1 MKKVY
6 KTIIAIISKL
16 ICGIEFLKT
25 WIAEWAAIIRKLP
38 LYKNVKWTKEQQKEF
53 DDFWQKNYGKKISN
67 RWHRLYEA
75 CTGIHRID
83 YFPESLF
90 TIYLE
95 PKVNDNQYSKVFSNK
110 NLTTL
115 FFNNRIENVRTPN
128 VYVFNSFGLYYDA
141 ENHLITKEK
150 AMSLISDIGEAVIKP
165 SVDSSSGEN
174 VVMLNMK
181 DGVNLKDGKTAED
194 LFKCYKTNFI
204 IQERIKQH
212 KQLSN
217 LYSNAVNTLRV
228 TTYIVDDK
236 VGIVPISL
244 RIGSNGGEVDNI
256 HAGGIGVYVQN
267 DGTLAKYAYKLGYGD
282 HFEKVTEHPDTGT
295 VFDGYKLDY
304 VPEIIAAAKSLHE
317 LVANLRVISWDFTVD
332 ENGNIVVIEAN
343 FRGQGVWFPQMIS
356 GKNLFGDD
364 TKRILRSMR

>member
-1 MKKVY
+1 MKRLY
-6 KTIIAIISKL
+6 KRIIYFFSTFPEKAEFIKTFFAEWIAI
-16 ICGIEFLKT
+16 F
-25 WIAEWAAIIRKLP
+25 RKRP
-38 LYKNVKWTKEQQKEF
+38 LYKDIKWTKEQQQEF
-53 DDFWQKNYGKKISN
+53 DNFWKANYGKKISN

-75 CTGIHRID
+75 CTGVHRID

-90 TIYLE
+90 TLYFE
-95 PKVNDNQYSKVFSNK
+95 PKANDIQYGAVFSNK
-110 NLTTL
+110 NLTSL
-115 FFNNRIENVRTPN
+115 FFNNRIENVRTPD
-128 VYVFNSFGLYYDA
+128 VYVFNSYGLYYDA
-141 ENHLITKEK
+141 HHHLISKGH
-150 AMSLISDIGEAVIKP
+150 AISLVSNIGEAVIKP

-181 DGVNLKDGKTAED
+181 DGINLKDGKTASE
-194 LFKCYKTNFI
+194 LFELYKANFI
-204 IQERIKQH
+204 IQEKIKQH
-212 KQLSN
+212 KQLSD
-217 LYSNAVNTLRV
+217 LYSKAVNTLRI
-228 TTYIVDDK
+228 TTYIVDGK
-236 VGIVPISL
+236 VGVVPISL

-295 VFDGYKLDY
+295 AFDGYKLDY

-332 ENGNIVVIEAN
+332 ENGNIIVIEAN

-356 GKNLFGDD
+356 GKGLFGDD
-364 TKRILRSMR
+364 TKQILRSMR